1 MLTSSRESIAKKA
14 LELEQALKQID
25 DARLEI
31 STIDRS
37 SKAGGGA
44 LPLLELPSQCIRL
57 RIQGLSTSRFE
68 RNMRSHDPPIIGRIE
83 EDHYIIDMRT
93 IQEDEISIIE
103 NAIANLLKRSG

>member
-1 MLTSSRESIAKKA
+1 MLTDSRETIAQKA
-14 LELEQALKQID
+14 KRLERALKSIN

-31 STIDRS
+31 STINRS

-57 RIQGLSTSRFE
+57 KINGLSTNRVE
-68 RNMRSHDPPIIGRIE
+68 KNMRKNEPPIIGRIE
-83 EDHYIIDMRT
+83 EDYYIIDMRT

-103 NAIANLLKRSG
+103 NAITNLLERTG